1 MKGISLLSD
10 GIDSPVASYLM
21 LKKNMELIFV
31 NFRNSKSKEAEE
43 RVKRLVK
50 TLAEKFNKEL
60 KLYFIDI
67 ENVQKEFMRNCNT
80 RFQCLL
86 CKRTMYKI
94 AEKIAEK
101 EKSDFLVS
109 GENLGQ
115 VASQTLP
122 NMYVLSKAVKI
133 DVIRP
138 LLCFEKNDSV
148 KLAKEIGTYETSIEN
163 KAKCPFVPSNP
174 STRAKL
180 EVIER
185 EEKRVDMENLIKEA
199 IDNSRIEIIK
209 K

>member
-21 LKKNMELIFV
+21 LKKNTDLVFV
-31 NFRNSKSKEAEE
+31 NFRNSKSKEGEE

-50 TLAEKFNKEL
+50 ILAEKFNKEL

-67 ENVQKEFMRNCNT
+67 ENAQKEFAENCNR

-86 CKRTMYKI
+86 CKRIMYRI
-94 AEKIAEK
+94 AEKIAKK
-101 EKSDFLVS
+101 EKADFLVS

-122 NMYVLSKAVKI
+122 NMYVLSKSVRI
-133 DVIRP
+133 DVLRP
-138 LLCFEKNDSV
+138 LLCFEKNDAV
-148 KLAKEIGTYETSIEN
+148 NIAKQIGTYETSIEN

-174 STRAKL
+174 ATRAKIEL
-180 EVIER
+180 IER
-185 EEKRVDMENLIKEA
+185 EEKRVDIETLINEV
-199 IDNSRIEIIK
+199 IDNCKIESIK
-209 K
+209 P